1 MDEQVTAFL
10 QRFEQLR
17 TLRDS
22 GQLPLQQF
30 IAEVQKLHWQD
41 ASGAWWMIDPNGQVL
56 RHDGQR
62 WQPVAEQPVA
72 GQPEVAEQPVA
83 GQPSESPPPSEPAI
97 PAPQAPTP
105 GLDLPPG
112 TVTKMQ
118 SLVPRALWPILP
130 LIPSLLCGGLWF
142 LYTFIGMF
150 KSEGLGGVDW
160 ITPAVVVG
168 LPVLFWLFKKP
179 LDRLLLPLK
188 APLQRLPK
196 ALRLGIALAM
206 PVFLGVACTSFSTI
220 GYGGL
225 RIAAFISVVA
235 AAVLLRY

>member
-17 TLRDS
+17 ALRDS
-22 GQLPLQQF
+22 GQLPPQQF
-30 IAEVQKLHWQD
+30 MTEVQKLHWQD
-41 ASGAWWMIDPNGQVL
+41 ASGAWWMIDPNGLVL

-62 WQPVAEQPVA
+62 WQPVAPT
-72 GQPEVAEQPVA
+72 
-83 GQPSESPPPSEPAI
+83 PSPASEPQMPPPP
-97 PAPQAPTP
+97 APTP
-105 GLDLPPG
+105 GLELPQG
-112 TVTKMQ
+112 SVTKMQ
-118 SLVPRALWPILP
+118 RIMPRALWPILP

-168 LPVLFWLFKKP
+168 LPLLFWLFKKP

-188 APLQRLPK
+188 SPLQAIPK
-196 ALRLGIALAM
+196 AVRLGIALAL

-225 RIAAFISVVA
+225 RISALISVLA

>member
-17 TLRDS
+17 ALRDS
-22 GQLPLQQF
+22 GQLPPQQF
-30 IAEVQKLHWQD
+30 EAEVQQLHWQD
-41 ASGAWWMIDPNGQVL
+41 ANGVWWMIDPNGLVL

-62 WQPVAEQPVA
+62 WQPVEP
-72 GQPEVAEQPVA
+72 
-83 GQPSESPPPSEPAI
+83 PPPSEPSI
-97 PAPQAPTP
+97 PVHQAPTP
-105 GLDLPPG
+105 GIDLPPG

-118 SLVPRALWPILP
+118 SLLPRTLWPILP

-168 LPVLFWLFKKP
+168 LPLLFWLFKKP

-188 APLQRLPK
+188 SPLQAIPK
-196 ALRLGIALAM
+196 AVRLGIALAL

-225 RIAAFISVVA
+225 RISALVSVLA

>member
-1 MDEQVTAFL
+1 MDEQATTFL

-17 TLRDS
+17 ALRDS
-22 GQLPLQQF
+22 GQLHPQQF
-30 IAEVQKLHWQD
+30 MAEVQQLHWQD
-41 ASGAWWMIDPNGQVL
+41 ASGAWWMIDPNGLVL

-62 WQPVAEQPVA
+62 WQPVA
-72 GQPEVAEQPVA
+72 GQPQVIQH
-83 GQPSESPPPSEPAI
+83 PSEAPPPSEPST

-105 GLDLPPG
+105 GFELPPG
-112 TVTKMQ
+112 AVTKMQ
-118 SLVPRALWPILP
+118 NLVPRALWPILP

-160 ITPAVVVG
+160 ITPAFVVG
-168 LPVLFWLFKKP
+168 LPLLFWLFKKP

-188 APLQRLPK
+188 SPLQAIPK
-196 ALRLGIALAM
+196 ALRLGIALAL

-225 RIAAFISVVA
+225 RISALISVLA

>member
-1 MDEQVTAFL
+1 MDEQATAFS

-17 TLRDS
+17 ALRDS
-22 GQLPLQQF
+22 GQLPPQQF
-30 IAEVQKLHWQD
+30 VAEVQKLHWQD
-41 ASGAWWMIDPNGQVL
+41 ASGAWYMIDPDGRVL

-62 WQPVAEQPVA
+62 WQPFAPT
-72 GQPEVAEQPVA
+72 P
-83 GQPSESPPPSEPAI
+83 PPPSAPPPASAP
-97 PAPQAPTP
+97 PASAPPASAPPASAP
-105 GLDLPPG
+105 GLELPPG
-112 TVTKMQ
+112 AVTKMQ
-118 SLVPRALWPILP
+118 NLVPRALWPILP

-160 ITPAVVVG
+160 ITPAFVVG
-168 LPVLFWLFKKP
+168 LPLLFWLFKKP

-188 APLQRLPK
+188 SPLQAIPK
-196 ALRLGIALAM
+196 ALRLGIALAL

-225 RIAAFISVVA
+225 RISALISVLA

>member
-17 TLRDS
+17 ALRDC
-22 GQLPLQQF
+22 GQLHPQQF
-30 IAEVQKLHWQD
+30 ETEVQKLHWQD
-41 ASGAWWMIDPNGQVL
+41 ASGAWYMIDPDGRVL

-62 WQPVAEQPVA
+62 WQPFAPA
-72 GQPEVAEQPVA
+72 
-83 GQPSESPPPSEPAI
+83 PPPTSAPPPAS
-97 PAPQAPTP
+97 AP
-105 GLDLPPG
+105 GFELPPG
-112 TVTKMQ
+112 AVTRMQ
-118 SLVPRALWPILP
+118 NLVPRALLPILP

-160 ITPAVVVG
+160 ITPAFVVG
-168 LPVLFWLFKKP
+168 LPLLFWLFKKP

-188 APLQRLPK
+188 SPLQAIPK
-196 ALRLGIALAM
+196 ALRLGIALAL

-225 RIAAFISVVA
+225 RISALISVLA